1 MFDATQFDSNGFN
14 TSLGSYPLNLSS
26 AIVGQP
32 LTGEAEPLLAST
44 APNELA
50 LSSSLNV
57 DVHLNPNL
65 EGAAVSDTSG
75 SVSPELF
82 LFAHSES
89 ALPLDSSTINAGV
102 GQPTTQVSRDSLTGI
117 NEQNLLVGNLNQN
130 LTAQRDLSSTS
141 VIQRTLRSTDPITFD
156 SRRFRNDYLLTGIS
170 AGEQVQVNLNADFDT
185 ALVLINA
192 ATGKV
197 LGFNNNS
204 NGTLNS
210 QLTFTAEAG
219 VDYLIRTTS
228 FTPNATG
235 DYTLTTNAGTAVPGT
250 PITGNQTVSGT
261 LARTDPRNPTR
272 YGRFSDDYLLT
283 GVVVGQAVQVNLN
296 ADFDTYLQ
304 VVNANTGAVI
314 AYNDDSG
321 SATNSQLS
329 FVVESDVHYI
339 IRATS
344 FAPRAVGDYTIT
356 TNTVTLP
363 EGYNTNY
370 GYGLVDAAAAV
381 AGAVGESSP
390 FPEVAELGGNNWG
403 LNGVNAPE
411 AWAQGYTGQGVVVA
425 VVDSGVDYNH
435 SDLSG
440 NIWVNSDEVANNGV
454 DDDGN
459 GFIDDV
465 QGWDFVD
472 GDNDPMDLN
481 DHGTHVAGTIAAEN
495 NGFGVTGVAYNA
507 SIMSVRTF
515 DANGLGL
522 PSDIAAGIRYA
533 VDNGADVINLSLGGD
548 FTSAEEEEA
557 IRYASDSGVVV
568 VMAAGNEGASQPV
581 YPARYATDWG
591 IAVGAVDS
599 NKTLANFSNR
609 AGATALDYVVAPG
622 VDILSTT
629 PGNSYKSFDGTSMAT
644 PHVAGVAALVLS
656 ANPNL
661 TPPEVESLLTQ
672 TANRTGITV

>member
-14 TSLGSYPLNLSS
+14 TSLGNPLNLSS
-26 AIVGQP
+26 AIAGQP
-32 LTGEAEPLLAST
+32 LTGEADPLLAST
-44 APNELA
+44 AQNELA

-65 EGAAVSDTSG
+65 EAAAISDTSG

-89 ALPLDSSTINAGV
+89 PLPLASSTINAGV
-102 GQPTTQVSRDSLTGI
+102 DQPTTQVSSDSLTGI
-117 NEQNLLVGNLNQN
+117 NEHNLLVGSLNQN
-130 LTAQRDLSSTS
+130 LTTQRDVTSTS

-192 ATGKV
+192 NNGKV

-235 DYTLTTNAGTAVPGT
+235 EYTLTTNVGTAVPGT
-250 PITGNQTVSGT
+250 PIIGNQTVSGT
-261 LARTDPRNPTR
+261 LASTDPRNPTR

-329 FVVESDVHYI
+329 FVVESDVNYI

-344 FAPRAVGDYTIT
+344 FAPRVTGDYTLT

-363 EGYNTNY
+363 EGYNTKY

-403 LNGVNAPE
+403 LDGVNAPE

-440 NIWVNSDEVANNGV
+440 NIWVNSGEIADNGV

-459 GFIDDV
+459 GFVDDV
-465 QGWDFVD
+465 RGWDFFD
-472 GDNDPMDLN
+472 GDNDPMDS
-481 DHGTHVAGTIAAEN
+481 DVHGTHIAGTIAAEN

-507 SIMSVRTF
+507 TIMPVRVIDSEGGTS
-515 DANGLGL
+515 
-522 PSDIAAGIRYA
+522 SDIAAGIRYA
-533 VDNGADVINLSLGGD
+533 ADNGANVINLSLGGN

-609 AGATALDYVVAPG
+609 AGATVLDYVVAPG

-629 PGNSYKSFDGTSMAT
+629 PGNSYQSFDGTSMAA

-661 TPPEVESLLTQ
+661 TPAEVESLLTQ

>member
-1 MFDATQFDSNGFN
+1 MFDATQFESNRFN
-14 TSLGSYPLNLSS
+14 TSIGSYPLNLSS
-26 AIVGQP
+26 AIAGGP
-32 LTGEAEPLLAST
+32 LTEEADSLLTST
-44 APNELA
+44 AQNELA
-50 LSSSLNV
+50 FSSSFNV
-57 DVHLNPNL
+57 NVHLNPNL
-65 EGAAVSDTSG
+65 EGASVRDASG

-89 ALPLDSSTINAGV
+89 PLPLTSSTLNAV
-102 GQPTTQVSRDSLTGI
+102 VDQPTTQASRDSVTGI
-117 NEQNLLVGNLNQN
+117 NEDNLLVGSVNQN
-130 LTAQRDLSSTS
+130 LTPQTNVSPIYVLRG
-141 VIQRTLRSTDPITFD
+141 TLNSTDPITFD
-156 SRRFRNDYLLTGIS
+156 SHRFRNDYLLTGLS
-170 AGEQVQVNLNADFDT
+170 AGEQVQVNLNANFDT

-192 ATGKV
+192 DTGKV

-219 VDYLIRTTS
+219 VDYLLRTTS

-235 DYTLTTNAGTAVPGT
+235 DYTLTTNVGTPVPGI
-250 PITGNQTVSGT
+250 PIRGDQTLSGS
-261 LARTDPRNPTR
+261 LAVTDPRNPTR
-272 YGRFSDDYLLT
+272 RGRFSDDYLLT

-296 ADFDTYLQ
+296 ADFDAYLQ
-304 VVNANTGAVI
+304 VVNADTGAVI

-321 SATNSQLS
+321 PTTNSQLS

-344 FAPRAVGDYTIT
+344 FAPRVTGDYTIT
-356 TNTVTLP
+356 TTTSTLP
-363 EGYNTNY
+363 EGYNSNF

-381 AGAVGESSP
+381 AGAIGDINP
-390 FPEVAELGGNNWG
+390 FPEVAELGGNSWA
-403 LNGVNAPE
+403 LDMVNAPE

-425 VVDSGVDYNH
+425 VVDTGVDYNH

-440 NIWVNSDEVANNGV
+440 NIWVNSGEIPDNGI

-459 GFIDDV
+459 GFVDDV
-465 QGWDFVD
+465 RGWDFVD
-472 GDNDPMDLN
+472 GDNDPMDL
-481 DHGTHVAGTIAAEN
+481 DAHGTHVAGTIAAEN

-507 SIMSVRTF
+507 TIMPVRVIDKEGGTS
-515 DANGLGL
+515 
-522 PSDIAAGIRYA
+522 SDVAAGIRYA
-533 VDNGADVINLSLGGD
+533 VDNGANVINLSLGGN
-548 FTSAEEEEA
+548 FTSTEEEDA

-568 VMAAGNEGASQPV
+568 VMAAGNEGDSQPV

-599 NKTLANFSNR
+599 NKTLADFSNR
-609 AGATALDYVVAPG
+609 AGATPLDYVVAPG

-629 PGNSYKSFDGTSMAT
+629 PNNSYQSFDGTSMAA
-644 PHVAGVAALVLS
+644 PHVSGVAALILS

-661 TPPEVESLLTQ
+661 TPAEVESLLTQ